1 MKLLTHKQMLQRL
14 QIALEQVKVGSTSE
28 NVLNET
34 HQIIYSLFQEK
45 EITKKENRKIMS
57 SIKLI

>member
-1 MKLLTHKQMLQRL
+1 MKLLTHKQTLQRL
-14 QIALEQVKVGSTSE
+14 QIALEQVKAGSTSE

-34 HQIIYSLFQEK
+34 HQITYSLFQEQ

>member
-1 MKLLTHKQMLQRL
+1 MKLLTPKQTLQRL
-14 QIALEQVKVGSTSE
+14 QIALEQVKAGSTSE

-34 HQIIYSLFQEK
+34 HQIIYSLFQEQ

>member
-14 QIALEQVKVGSTSE
+14 QIALEQVKVG
-28 NVLNET
+28 ET

>member
-1 MKLLTHKQMLQRL
+1 MKLLTHKQTLQRL
-14 QIALEQVKVGSTSE
+14 QIALEQVKAGSTSE

-34 HQIIYSLFQEK
+34 HQIIYYLFQEK
-45 EITKKENRKIMS
+45 EITKKKNRKIMS

>member
-1 MKLLTHKQMLQRL
+1 MKLLTHKQTIQRL
-14 QIALEQVKVGSTSE
+14 QIALEQVKAGSTSE

-34 HQIIYSLFQEK
+34 DQIIYSLFQEQ

>member
-1 MKLLTHKQMLQRL
+1 MKLLTHKQTLQRL
-14 QIALEQVKVGSTSE
+14 QIALEQVKAGSTSE

-34 HQIIYSLFQEK
+34 HQIIYSLFQEQ